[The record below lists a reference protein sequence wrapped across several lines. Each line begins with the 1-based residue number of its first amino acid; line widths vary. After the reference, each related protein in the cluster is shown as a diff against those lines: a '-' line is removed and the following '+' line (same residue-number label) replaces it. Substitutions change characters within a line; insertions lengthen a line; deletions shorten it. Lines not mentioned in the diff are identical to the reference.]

1 MASSSRRSLQ
11 RLTATDGVAKRFV
24 VAAIAVLLAAC
35 SSEGSSTEPQPTPS
49 DAPAPVIETETQTSQ
64 NSDPPPV
71 SGAETSE
78 KAATDE
84 KFSFTYNLHDSLPE
98 DWVTEFL
105 AIMQDMGD
113 IAPISPRIT
122 EVPQISSPMNVWAW
136 MNSADNPFPEKP
148 GVSGTCICGDGSDT
162 WMALEMYSEG
172 FKPENLH
179 IHRYQVIVHEYFHVF
194 QIALSGDRAEPIWL
208 WEGGA
213 QTMENLY
220 SQQRYD
226 ESAFESSLFPIT
238 ATWVNDPSPLEGY
251 EYTDADNNY
260 QFSTFM
266 TLALVKE
273 LQLQRQM
280 SEVHALRLVLVDFQ
294 NAKFSDDN
302 WKEVFAE
309 TFGMRPEEFYGT
321 LNKYTITESPE
332 EWYEGDV
339 VDASPVMPS
348 QDLRIE
354 DIFVA
359 NP

>member
-1 MASSSRRSLQ
+1 
-11 RLTATDGVAKRFV
+11 
-24 VAAIAVLLAAC
+24 
-35 SSEGSSTEPQPTPS
+35 
-49 DAPAPVIETETQTSQ
+49 
-64 NSDPPPV
+64 
-71 SGAETSE
+71 
-78 KAATDE
+78 
-84 KFSFTYNLHDSLPE
+84 
-98 DWVTEFL
+98 
-105 AIMQDMGD
+105 
-113 IAPISPRIT
+113 
-122 EVPQISSPMNVWAW
+122 
-136 MNSADNPFPEKP
+136 
-148 GVSGTCICGDGSDT
+148 
-162 WMALEMYSEG
+162 
-172 FKPENLH
+172 
-179 IHRYQVIVHEYFHVF
+179 
-194 QIALSGDRAEPIWL
+194 
-208 WEGGA
+208 
-213 QTMENLY
+213 MENLY

-280 SEVHALRLVLVDFQ
+280 SEVDALRLVLVDFQ

>member
-1 MASSSRRSLQ
+1 M
-11 RLTATDGVAKRFV
+11 TDTDGVAKRLIV
-24 VAAIAVLLAAC
+24 SAIAVLLAAC
-35 SSEGSSTEPQPTPS
+35 SSEGSSTEPQPT
-49 DAPAPVIETETQTSQ
+49 APIVETETETSQ
-64 NSDPPPV
+64 ESEPPPV
-71 SGAETSE
+71 SEADTSE
-78 KAATDE
+78 KAATVE
-84 KFSFTYNLHDSLPE
+84 EFSFAYSLHDSLPE
-98 DWVTEFL
+98 DWVTEFS
-105 AIMQDMGD
+105 AIMQDMGV

-122 EVPQISSPMNVWAW
+122 EVPRISSPMNVWAW
-136 MNSADNPFPEKP
+136 MDSVDNPFPEKP

-194 QIALSGDRAEPIWL
+194 QIALSGDLAEPIWL
-208 WEGGA
+208 SEGGA

-220 SQQRYD
+220 SQQRYG
-226 ESAFESSLFPIT
+226 ESAFEYSLFPIT

-273 LQLQRQM
+273 LQLQQEM
-280 SEVHALRLVLVDFQ
+280 SEVDALRLVLVDFQ
-294 NAKFSDDN
+294 KAKSGEDN

-309 TFGMRPEEFYGT
+309 TFGMRPEEFYST

-332 EWYEGDV
+332 EWYDGDV

-348 QDLRIE
+348 EDLRIE
-354 DIFVA
+354 DIFSA
-359 NP
+359 TP